1 MRAEYIKSP
10 YIDASLD
17 TRDIAVSYDGTWQK
31 GGHTSQHSH
40 SCHRLTG
47 FVVDFEVMS

>member
-31 GGHTSQHSH
+31 GGHTSQHSMAIAAID
-40 SCHRLTG
+40 LL
-47 FVVDFEVMS
+47 VLL